1 MKKIALI
8 TGVSGQDGAY
18 LAELLLKKKYKVI
31 GTKRASTNRNLW
43 RLRKLNI
50 QDKIIIERMDITNDK
65 DIKKIFNKYNISEVY
80 NLAAQSFVKNSFTD
94 PISTANISGIGV
106 LRILEIIRSKNKKI
120 KFYQASSS
128 EMYGNS
134 NSKSQSEKTWFNP
147 QSPYAISKLFGH
159 YITRNYRISYNLFA
173 VSGILFNHESPL
185 RGDDFVTKKIIKG
198 LVNYKFKNRKYLEL
212 GNIHTKRDWGYSKEY
227 VEQMWK
233 MMQLKVANDFVIATG
248 KSYSIKQLIDVA
260 SQYLNINTKWVG
272 KDLNL
277 KIINKDNNKTIIKI
291 NKNLFRPSEIKVVK
305 GNIKK
310 AKKYLKWKPKISFKA
325 LIKLMID
332 DELANIKIPKN

>member
-65 DIKKIFNKYNISEVY
+65 DIKKIFNKYKISEVY
-80 NLAAQSFVKNSFTD
+80 NLAAQSFVKDSFTD

-173 VSGILFNHESPL
+173 VSDGADVVPIFQETNFTADEAKDSDIENLDDIL
-185 RGDDFVTKKIIKG
+185 
-198 LVNYKFKNRKYLEL
+198 
-212 GNIHTKRDWGYSKEY
+212 
-227 VEQMWK
+227 
-233 MMQLKVANDFVIATG
+233 
-248 KSYSIKQLIDVA
+248 
-260 SQYLNINTKWVG
+260 
-272 KDLNL
+272 
-277 KIINKDNNKTIIKI
+277 
-291 NKNLFRPSEIKVVK
+291 
-305 GNIKK
+305 
-310 AKKYLKWKPKISFKA
+310 
-325 LIKLMID
+325 
-332 DELANIKIPKN
+332 